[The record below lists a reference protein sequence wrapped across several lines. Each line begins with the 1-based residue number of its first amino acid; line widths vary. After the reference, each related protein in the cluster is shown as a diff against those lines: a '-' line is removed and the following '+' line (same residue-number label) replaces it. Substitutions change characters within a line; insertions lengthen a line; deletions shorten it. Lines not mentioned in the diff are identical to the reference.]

1 MFVCG
6 ADAAEEAVEAA
17 AVEVAVSLIAMA
29 EALRTVGGISVH
41 TSVLVTVKLLCN
53 KFNMNGI
60 CWITCK
66 RVLLWKVSNWIEND
80 QTVLVFM

>member
-41 TSVLVTVKLLCN
+41 TSVLVTV
-53 KFNMNGI
+53 
-60 CWITCK
+60 
-66 RVLLWKVSNWIEND
+66 
-80 QTVLVFM
+80 